1 MLCLIQFYK
10 MRKELDRIANRIKRT
25 INGKYDLIFSQINT
39 DNIGNKDVVNVGL
52 LSLFVVSRDIIN
64 NSINSR
70 NKNDYYSA
78 NILIRKV
85 FENSLIY
92 IRLHDIQKLGD
103 YFQLC
108 NEVKSENII
117 KFDKSTQKTKKDSF
131 FNLSNIKESRNH
143 FVKINS
149 NVAQEII
156 DKKYSRLC
164 EFTHFNLLQIGQYKH
179 HLKQFQIDKKNI
191 WSYDSEFDKETI
203 GHIMLSV
210 ENLIFA
216 IEHSCKNKKKYD
228 KKIFDKLYKL
238 IEKN

>member
-85 FENSLIY
+85 FENSLI
-92 IRLHDIQKLGD
+92 RPL
-103 YFQLC
+103 
-108 NEVKSENII
+108 
-117 KFDKSTQKTKKDSF
+117 
-131 FNLSNIKESRNH
+131 
-143 FVKINS
+143 
-149 NVAQEII
+149 
-156 DKKYSRLC
+156 
-164 EFTHFNLLQIGQYKH
+164 
-179 HLKQFQIDKKNI
+179 
-191 WSYDSEFDKETI
+191 
-203 GHIMLSV
+203 
-210 ENLIFA
+210 
-216 IEHSCKNKKKYD
+216 
-228 KKIFDKLYKL
+228 
-238 IEKN
+238 